1 MRMTPSATGLLRQA
15 WKDYFS
21 YRNHPHATSNEV
33 ERFAMAVQELKQL
46 GWTLPQDPINWN
58 YISAL
63 K

>member
-1 MRMTPSATGLLRQA
+1 MPSATDLLRQA

-46 GWTLPQDPINWN
+46 GWTLRKIQLTGTIF
-58 YISAL
+58 L
-63 K
+63 R